1 MIETAI
7 SALKKT
13 AGDDMKTEIG
23 DAGYFNG
30 LLEALSVCPGFDSR
44 DVQSE
49 VRKLVE
55 SKNIP
60 GLHLFAKEHQIPQDI
75 REALLSLPLL
85 FGAPEET
92 LAKAE
97 RLTLNDTMRAA
108 VANVREIYGRIG
120 EKDCVSIDMG
130 LINTLEYY
138 SGMIFQVYLKKTG
151 VIVGSGG
158 RYDKLMKKFGRD
170 IPAVGFGL
178 NVNTL
183 MEAQAT
189 MESERGS
196 DVLTI
201 ALGKGRL
208 ADITFQKFEEAGIHF
223 PDYSKESRKLIFD
236 DETGRFRIIFV
247 KAVDVGIYVE
257 KGACDVGVI
266 GKDTLLESGSD
277 VFEMMDL
284 GYGKCIFAV
293 AGLKGFRYDP
303 KKKTAGGFEISEC
316 GEKLLCEIRPF
327 HRGDEDQRFCGTGSY
342 RGSFRR
348 HRGYRG
354 NG

>member
-1 MIETAI
+1 
-7 SALKKT
+7 
-13 AGDDMKTEIG
+13 MKTEIG

-178 NVNTL
+178 
-183 MEAQAT
+183 QCQY
-189 MESERGS
+189 SDGS
-196 DVLTI
+196 AGDD
-201 ALGKGRL
+201 GKR
-208 ADITFQKFEEAGIHF
+208 
-223 PDYSKESRKLIFD
+223 
-236 DETGRFRIIFV
+236 TG
-247 KAVDVGIYVE
+247 
-257 KGACDVGVI
+257 
-266 GKDTLLESGSD
+266 
-277 VFEMMDL
+277 
-284 GYGKCIFAV
+284 
-293 AGLKGFRYDP
+293 
-303 KKKTAGGFEISEC
+303 
-316 GEKLLCEIRPF
+316 
-327 HRGDEDQRFCGTGSY
+327 Q
-342 RGSFRR
+342 
-348 HRGYRG
+348 
-354 NG
+354 